1 MILPLDLCRQ
11 RGLHQPRPRDGGQG
25 ARAQVAVPPVA
36 AAGGAEIQ
44 IFSACAQIFFLQAVS
59 AKRLGHH
66 SRAASALSVTGGGAG
81 GRSSRQH
88 RHTPAPGNGALSYR

>member
-1 MILPLDLCRQ
+1 MSCAGSEGYINHGLEMEDRERVPRSQSRQSRQQEVRRYKYFLPVHRY
-11 RGLHQPRPRDGGQG
+11 
-25 ARAQVAVPPVA
+25 
-36 AAGGAEIQ
+36 
-44 IFSACAQIFFLQAVS
+44 FLPQVS